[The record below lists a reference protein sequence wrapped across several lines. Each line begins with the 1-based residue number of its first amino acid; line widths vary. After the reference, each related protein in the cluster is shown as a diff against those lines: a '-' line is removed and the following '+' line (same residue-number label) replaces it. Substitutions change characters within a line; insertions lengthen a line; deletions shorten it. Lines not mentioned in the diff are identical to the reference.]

1 MIFVERGAEFRA
13 LRSALAESDSHGA
26 RTVLLEGGVA
36 CGKSET
42 LEWMSEHAASA
53 GAVVLRATG
62 SPEAG
67 ARPLDVVRQLV
78 DSRSPL
84 GGPSPAGGRPLPA
97 GRCDRVRQAVDGGEE
112 APAAERLA
120 ALVREVAADGP
131 VVVAV
136 DDLQYVDVPSLHCLL
151 HLVHHSRRSRL
162 LVVLAQSLCC
172 QPQDPKFDT
181 ELLRQPNF
189 RRVRLEPL
197 GRAGVVQML
206 AAVPG
211 LPSGSRLADDVHA
224 SSGGNPLLVRALIE
238 ECRTSPGAADSGE
251 VDPAPGGPFGQAV
264 LTCLHRGGDA
274 MRDVAVAL
282 AVLGDS
288 SLPGLLSQL
297 AGMTS
302 ASVVQALHA
311 LGGAGIAEEYRFRH
325 PLARAAVLDSLSP
338 ATRRDLHRRAA
349 ALLHREGAPV
359 AEVAAHLLAGHDVP
373 GGWGVAVL
381 REAAEEALAGDDAR
395 LAVSYLELACEGC
408 ADERTRAGMLIR
420 LAAVMWRFNPCAA
433 EERYLAEPLAAL
445 RSGRLPR
452 ACVGPLAKLMV
463 AHGWLAEA
471 RDVLTRLRESAG
483 PEECAGQ
490 PEAEITLP
498 WTWTPPQNG
507 PRHGS
512 DPPHEP
518 PPWLAT
524 GESRSAITATEHFL
538 QVTPLTDATLAPVVT
553 AVKSLV
559 HSDRIDM
566 AESWCEFFLAE
577 AARRQAPGWR
587 AVFASL
593 RAEIALRQGRLTVC
607 EEYARQALRAV
618 PERNASL
625 FAGGPVATLI
635 VAYTAMGRY
644 DAAARHVNQAVPEL
658 LFRNVY
664 GLGYLLAR
672 GRYHLATDRAHAAL
686 GDFLNAGRLAIR
698 WGVDRPVLLPWRTEA
713 AEACL
718 RLGDREQAERLIADQ
733 LQSRDAGNS
742 RVRGVCLRL
751 RAMTVDVKQRP
762 RLLARAVEAL
772 QRSGDRLELA
782 RALAALGE
790 AHQALG
796 EAARAAVVKRRAWH
810 MARECGVE
818 TVTDEAEPGLRG
830 RHAPVAVTVPDGGVF
845 AEAKLSESEK
855 RVAVLAACGYT
866 NREIAEKLCITVSTV
881 EQHLT
886 RVYRKLNI
894 TRRQQL
900 PPDLQF
906 AINEIA

>member
-13 LRSALAESDSHGA
+13 LRSALTESVSHGA

-42 LEWMSEHAASA
+42 LEWLTDHAASA
-53 GAVVLRATG
+53 GAEVLRAAG
-62 SPEAG
+62 SPGSGE
-67 ARPLDVVRQLV
+67 RPLGVVRQLLENRSLPDARCGGVREAV
-78 DSRSPL
+78 DS
-84 GGPSPAGGRPLPA
+84 
-97 GRCDRVRQAVDGGEE
+97 GEE
-112 APAAERLA
+112 APAAERFSVAVRELA
-120 ALVREVAADGP
+120 ARVP

-136 DDLQYVDVPSLHCLL
+136 DDLHYVDVPSLHCLL
-151 HLVHHSRRSRL
+151 HLVHHCRRSQL

-172 QPQDPKFDT
+172 PPQDPKFDT
-181 ELLRQPNF
+181 ELLRQPAF

-197 GRAGVVQML
+197 GRAGVVRML

-211 LPSGSRLADDVHA
+211 VPSGSRLADDVHA
-224 SSGGNPLLVRALIE
+224 YSGGNPLLVRALIE
-238 ECRTSPGAADSGE
+238 ECRTSPEFSRSGV

-274 MRDVAVAL
+274 TRDVAVAL
-282 AVLGDS
+282 AVLGDCGR
-288 SLPGLLSQL
+288 PGLLSQL

-311 LGGAGIAEEYRFRH
+311 LSGAGIAEEYRFRH
-325 PLARAAVLDSLSP
+325 PLARAAVLDSLAP
-338 ATRRDLHRRAA
+338 GARRDLHRRAA

-359 AEVAAHLLAGHDVP
+359 PEVAAHLLAGHDVP

-381 REAAEEALAGDDAR
+381 REAAEEALAADDAR
-395 LAVSYLELACEGC
+395 LAVSYLELACAGC
-408 ADERTRAGMLIR
+408 PDERTRAGMQIR
-420 LAAVMWRFNPCAA
+420 LAAVMWRFSPGAA
-433 EERYLAEPLAAL
+433 EDRYLAEPLAAL
-445 RSGRLPR
+445 RAGRLPR
-452 ACVGPLAKLMV
+452 SCVGPLAKLMV

-471 RDVLTRLRESAG
+471 RDVLARLRGSAG
-483 PEECAGQ
+483 PEECAAQ
-490 PEAEITLP
+490 SEAEITLP
-498 WTWTPPQNG
+498 WTWAPPQAG
-507 PRHGS
+507 PRPGNG
-512 DPPHEP
+512 PPHEP
-518 PPWLAT
+518 PPWLSA
-524 GESRSAITATEHFL
+524 GESKSAVTATEHFL
-538 QVTPLTDATLAPVVT
+538 HVTPLTDATLASVVT

-559 HSDRIDM
+559 HSDRVDI
-566 AESWCEFFLAE
+566 AENWCDFFLTE
-577 AARRQAPGWR
+577 ATRRQAPGWQ

-593 RAEIALRQGRLTVC
+593 RAEIALRQGRLAAC

-625 FAGGPVATLI
+625 FIGGPVASLI
-635 VAYTAMGRY
+635 LAYTAMGRY
-644 DAAARHVNQAVPEL
+644 DAAARHVNQAVPET

-664 GLGYLLAR
+664 GLAYLLAR
-672 GRYHLATDRAHAAL
+672 GRYYLATNRTHAAL

-733 LQSRDAGNS
+733 LQTRDAGNS

-790 AHQALG
+790 SHQALG

-818 TVTDEAEPGLRG
+818 AAAEETEPGPRG

-845 AEAKLSESEK
+845 TEAKLSGSEK

-894 TRRQQL
+894 SRRQQL